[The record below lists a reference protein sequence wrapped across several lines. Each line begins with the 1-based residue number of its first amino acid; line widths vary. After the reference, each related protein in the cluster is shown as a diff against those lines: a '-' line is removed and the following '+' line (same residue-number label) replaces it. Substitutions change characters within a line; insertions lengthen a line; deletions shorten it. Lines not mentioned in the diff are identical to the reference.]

1 MLPSRGPP
9 MSESL
14 DGLPVVSMRSIVK
27 SFGPVEVL
35 KSVDMDIVAGEVHAL
50 AGENGAGKSTLMKVL
65 QGVHPITSG
74 TIEVRGEP
82 VDIRSTAD
90 AERAGIGMVFQE
102 FSLIPSM
109 TVAQNIFLNREIRG
123 AGGLIDDGAAE
134 KASKELFDGLG
145 VTIDPRARVEDL
157 GTAYW
162 QLVEIA
168 KALAKNASV
177 LVMDEP
183 TASLAKHE
191 VENLFELIATLK
203 GRGIAIVYISH
214 RMDEIRRVADRIT
227 VLRDGRVVLA
237 SPVSQLSAAEIIEAI
252 IGRRLASDLIYR
264 DRGLSADA
272 PVLLEV
278 KDVASSTVLDSVSLT
293 IRAGE
298 IVGLAGLMG
307 SGRTELARVIAG
319 MDRPTKGSLSID
331 GERVRFA
338 TPIAAQ
344 QAGVAL
350 IPEDRREQGLVLEH
364 SVSDNL
370 TLPVLDRVKSRG
382 FLSTRK
388 LRELTDQLVS
398 RFGVK
403 VADPYASISLL
414 SGGNQQKVVVA
425 KWINT
430 EPRILVM
437 DEPTAGVDIGT
448 KTEILDIVRDFA
460 SQGNAVLF
468 ISSELPELL
477 AVSDRIV
484 VIRGGRSGREL
495 NRDEVGSEEE
505 LQLIIQGEAA

>member
-1 MLPSRGPP
+1 MAEIPVEPP
-9 MSESL
+9 A
-14 DGLPVVSMRSIVK
+14 VRMRAIVK

-35 KSVDMDIVAGEVHAL
+35 KSVDMDIIAGEVHAL

-74 TIEVRGEP
+74 TIEVRGEA

-109 TVAQNIFLNREIRG
+109 TVAQNIFLNREITG
-123 AGGLIDDGAAE
+123 KAGLIDDRAAE
-134 KASKELFDGLG
+134 RAAKELFDGLG

-168 KALAKNASV
+168 KALAKQASI

-191 VENLFELIATLK
+191 VENLFSLIETLK
-203 GRGIAIVYISH
+203 NRGIAIVYISH
-214 RMDEIRRVADRIT
+214 RMDEIRRIADRIT

-237 SPVSQLSAAEIIEAI
+237 APVAEMSAEQIIEAI
-252 IGRRLASDLIYR
+252 IGRRLASDLVYQER
-264 DRGLSADA
+264 EVPRDA
-272 PVLLEV
+272 PVLLAAE
-278 KDVASSTVLDSVSLT
+278 DIASSTVLESVSLT

-307 SGRTELARVIAG
+307 SGRTEFARVVAG
-319 MDRPTKGSLSID
+319 MDRPTRGSLSID
-331 GERVRFA
+331 GERVRFVS
-338 TPIAAQ
+338 PIAAQ
-344 QAGVAL
+344 HAGVAL
-350 IPEDRREQGLVLEH
+350 IPEDRRDQGLVLEH

-370 TLPVLDRVKSRG
+370 TLPVLEHVKTRG
-382 FLSTRK
+382 LLSPRK
-388 LRELTDQLVS
+388 LRDLTEHLVE
-398 RFGVK
+398 RFAVK
-403 VADPYASISLL
+403 VADPYAPISQL

-430 EPRILVM
+430 EPRVLVM

-448 KTEILDIVRDFA
+448 KTEILDIVRAFA

-477 AVSDRIV
+477 AVADRIV
-484 VIRGGRSGREL
+484 VMREGRSIREL
-495 NRDEVGSEEE
+495 PRTDIDSEEQ
-505 LQLIIQGEAA
+505 LQLIIQGAAA

>member
-1 MLPSRGPP
+1 MTEVTGDPP
-9 MSESL
+9 A
-14 DGLPVVSMRSIVK
+14 VRMRQIVK

-65 QGVHPITSG
+65 QGIHPITSG
-74 TIEVRGEP
+74 TIEVKGEP
-82 VDIRSTAD
+82 VIISNTAD

-109 TVAQNIFLNREIRG
+109 TVAQNIFLNRELRG
-123 AGGLIDDGAAE
+123 AAGLVDDRAAE
-134 KASKELFDGLG
+134 KAAREIFDGLG
-145 VTIDPRARVEDL
+145 VTIDPKARVEDL

-168 KALAKNASV
+168 KALAKEASV

-191 VENLFELIATLK
+191 VENLFELIERLK
-203 GRGIAIVYISH
+203 NRGIAIVYISH
-214 RMDEIRRVADRIT
+214 RMDEIRRIADHLT
-227 VLRDGRVVLA
+227 VLRDGEVVLA
-237 SPVSQLSAAEIIEAI
+237 SPVADLTVAEIIEAI
-252 IGRRLASDLIYR
+252 IGRRLASDLVYR
-264 DRGLSADA
+264 DRELSSDA
-272 PVLLEV
+272 PVLLE
-278 KDVASSTVLDSVSLT
+278 ASGIASTNVLDDVSLT
-293 IRAGE
+293 IHAGE

-307 SGRTELARVIAG
+307 SGRTEFARVVAG
-319 MDRPTKGSLSID
+319 MDRPTRGTLSID
-331 GERVRFA
+331 GKPVRFS
-338 TPIAAQ
+338 TPIAAHK
-344 QAGVAL
+344 AGVAL
-350 IPEDRREQGLVLEH
+350 IPEDRREQGLVLQH

-370 TLPVLDRVKSRG
+370 TLPVLDRVKSG
-382 FLSTRK
+382 ALLSVKK
-388 LRELTDQLVS
+388 LRELTEQLVA
-398 RFGVK
+398 RFAVK
-403 VADPYASISLL
+403 VADPYASVSLL

-477 AVSDRIV
+477 AVADRIV
-484 VIRGGRSGREL
+484 VIREGRSSREL
-495 NRDEVGSEEE
+495 ARYDVESEEQ

>member
-1 MLPSRGPP
+1 MTDEAFADQGSQEPT
-9 MSESL
+9 
-14 DGLPVVSMRSIVK
+14 PVVRMRQIVK

-35 KSVDMDIVAGEVHAL
+35 KSVDMDIIAGEVHAL

-74 TIEVRGEP
+74 KIEVDGNI
-82 VDIRSTAD
+82 VDIRNTTD

-109 TVAQNIFLNREIRG
+109 TVAQNIYLGRERLG
-123 AGGLIDDGAAE
+123 VGGLIDDRAAE
-134 KASKELFDGLG
+134 REARAIFEGLG
-145 VTIDPRARVEDL
+145 VSINPKAHVEDL

-168 KALAKNASV
+168 KALAKDAKV

-191 VENLFELIATLK
+191 VENLFRLIERLK
-203 GRGIAIVYISH
+203 SQGIAIVYISH

-227 VLRDGRVVLA
+227 VLRDGRVVLT
-237 SPVSQLSAAEIIEAI
+237 SPVAELTAAEIIEAI
-252 IGRRLASDLIYR
+252 IGRRLASELVYR
-264 DRGLSADA
+264 DRGVDVDA
-272 PVLLEV
+272 PVILH
-278 KDVASSTVLDSVSLT
+278 ASGIGSASVLDSVSLAVK
-293 IRAGE
+293 AGE

-307 SGRTELARVIAG
+307 SGRTEFARVVAG
-319 MDRPTKGSLSID
+319 MDKPTSGTLSID
-331 GERVRFA
+331 GKPMRFSGA
-338 TPIAAQ
+338 VAAQ

-350 IPEDRREQGLVLEH
+350 IPEDRREQGLVLDH

-370 TLPVLDRVKSRG
+370 TLPVLDRVKNG
-382 FLSTRK
+382 VFLSMAK
-388 LRELTDQLVS
+388 VRELTEQLVG
-398 RFGVK
+398 RFAVK
-403 VADPYASISLL
+403 VADPYAPVSLL

-430 EPRILVM
+430 APRVLVM

-460 SQGNAVLF
+460 SEGNAVLF

-477 AVSDRIV
+477 AVADRIV
-484 VIRGGRSGREL
+484 VLRDGRSFREL
-495 NRDEVGSEEE
+495 RRDEIDSEEQ

>member
-1 MLPSRGPP
+1 
-9 MSESL
+9 MSDSAS
-14 DGLPVVSMRSIVK
+14 GAPAVRMRNIVK

-74 TIEVRGEP
+74 TIEVNGEL
-82 VDIRSTAD
+82 VDIRNTAD
-90 AERAGIGMVFQE
+90 AERSGIGMVFQE
-102 FSLIPSM
+102 FSLIPTM
-109 TVAQNIFLNREIRG
+109 TVAQNIFLNHEITG
-123 AGGLIDDGAAE
+123 TAGLIDDRAAE
-134 KASKELFDGLG
+134 RAAKELFDGLG
-145 VTIDPRARVEDL
+145 VHIDPRARVEEL

-191 VENLFELIATLK
+191 VENLFELIETLK
-203 GRGIAIVYISH
+203 ARGIAIIYISH
-214 RMDEIRRVADRIT
+214 RMDEIRRVADSIT

-237 SPVSQLSAAEIIEAI
+237 SSVQNLSAAEIIEAI
-252 IGRRLASDLIYR
+252 IGRRLAADLVYR
-264 DRGLSADA
+264 DRNLAENA
-272 PVLLEV
+272 PVLLEATGI
-278 KDVASSTVLDSVSLT
+278 ASNSVLQSVSLT

-307 SGRTELARVIAG
+307 SGRTEFARVVAG
-319 MDRPTKGSLSID
+319 MDRPTSGALRID
-331 GERVRFA
+331 GKPVRF
-338 TPIAAQ
+338 TSPIAAQ
-344 QAGVAL
+344 NAGVAL
-350 IPEDRREQGLVLEH
+350 IPEDRRDQGLVLEH

-370 TLPVLDRVKSRG
+370 ALPVLDRVRSG
-382 FLSTRK
+382 VLLSPGK
-388 LRELTDQLVS
+388 LRELTEQLIK
-398 RFGVK
+398 RFAVK
-403 VADPYASISLL
+403 VADPSAPVSQL

-430 EPRILVM
+430 DPRILVM

-448 KTEILDIVRDFA
+448 KTEILDIVREFA

-477 AVSDRIV
+477 AVADRIV
-484 VIRGGRSGREL
+484 VMREGTSLREL
-495 NRDEVGSEEE
+495 ARTDVESEEQ

>member
-1 MLPSRGPP
+1 MSTAEAAPAVRMRG
-9 MSESL
+9 
-14 DGLPVVSMRSIVK
+14 IVK

-35 KSVDMDIVAGEVHAL
+35 KSVDMDILAGEVHAL

-65 QGVHPITSG
+65 QGVHPITAG
-74 TIEVRGEP
+74 TIEVDGRP
-82 VDIRSTAD
+82 VTIRDTAD

-102 FSLIPSM
+102 FSLVPTM

-123 AGGLIDDGAAE
+123 ALGLVSDRAAQE
-134 KASKELFDGLG
+134 
-145 VTIDPRARVEDL
+145 RARRIFDDMGVAVDPSAVVETL

-168 KALAKNASV
+168 KALAKDASV

-191 VENLFELIATLK
+191 VDHLFALIERLK
-203 GRGIAIVYISH
+203 ARGIAIVYISH

-237 SPVSQLSAAEIIEAI
+237 QRVAELTSADIIEAI
-252 IGRRLASDLIYR
+252 IGRRLASDLVYR
-264 DRGLSADA
+264 ERERDGEA
-272 PVLLEV
+272 PVLLEAV
-278 KDVASSTVLDSVSLT
+278 DLASASVLESVTLSV
-293 IRAGE
+293 RAGE

-307 SGRTELARVIAG
+307 SGRTEFARVVAG
-319 MDRPTKGSLSID
+319 MDRATRGTLRID
-331 GERVRFA
+331 GAAAHFRGP
-338 TPIAAQ
+338 TAAQ
-344 QAGVAL
+344 RAGVAL

-370 TLPVLDRVKSRG
+370 TLPVLDRIMAG
-382 FLSTRK
+382 ALISTRK
-388 LRELTDQLVS
+388 ARELTQRLI
-398 RFGVK
+398 GQYAVK
-403 VADPYASISLL
+403 VADPYAPVGLL
-414 SGGNQQKVVVA
+414 SGGNQQKVVIA

-430 EPRILVM
+430 EPRVLVM

-448 KTEILDIVRDFA
+448 KTEILDMVREFA
-460 SQGNAVLF
+460 SAGNAVVF

-477 AVSDRIV
+477 AVADRIV
-484 VIRGGRSGREL
+484 VLREGRSDRTLE
-495 NRDEVGSEEE
+495 RSEIASEEQ

>member
-1 MLPSRGPP
+1 MRG
-9 MSESL
+9 
-14 DGLPVVSMRSIVK
+14 IVK

-74 TIEVRGEP
+74 TIEVAGQP
-82 VDIRSTAD
+82 VAIRTTAD

-109 TVAQNIFLNREIRG
+109 TVAQNIFLNREVRG
-123 AGGLIDDGAAE
+123 KSGLVDDRAAE
-134 KASKELFDGLG
+134 MAAREIFDGLG
-145 VTIDPRARVEDL
+145 VTIDPKARVETL

-191 VENLFELIATLK
+191 VENLFELIDKLK
-203 GRGIAIVYISH
+203 SRGIAIVYISH

-237 SPVSQLSAAEIIEAI
+237 AGVAQLTAAEIIEAI
-252 IGRRLASDLIYR
+252 IGRRLASDLVYR
-264 DRGLSADA
+264 DRQLATDA
-272 PVLLEV
+272 PIVLEAT
-278 KDVASSTVLDSVSLT
+278 DIGSGRVLKSVSLT

-307 SGRTELARVIAG
+307 SGRTEFARVVAG
-319 MDRPTKGSLSID
+319 MDRPTRGTLSID
-331 GERVRFA
+331 GKVVRFS

-344 QAGVAL
+344 QAGIAL
-350 IPEDRREQGLVLEH
+350 IPEDRRDQGLVLEH
-364 SVSDNL
+364 SVSENL
-370 TLPVLDRVKSRG
+370 ALPVLDRVKSG
-382 FLSTRK
+382 AFLSMTK
-388 LRELTDQLVS
+388 LRELTNQLVT

-403 VADPYASISLL
+403 VADPYAPVSRL

-430 EPRILVM
+430 RPRILVM
-437 DEPTAGVDIGT
+437 DEPTSGVDIGT
-448 KTEILDIVRDFA
+448 KTEILDIVREFA
-460 SQGNAVLF
+460 SEGNAVLF

-477 AVSDRIV
+477 AVADRIV
-484 VIRGGRSGREL
+484 VFREGRSDREL
-495 NRDEVGSEEE
+495 DRDDIASEEQ

>member
-1 MLPSRGPP
+1 MPETPLGPP
-9 MSESL
+9 
-14 DGLPVVSMRSIVK
+14 VVTMRAIVK
-27 SFGPVEVL
+27 SFGPVAVL

-74 TIEVRGEP
+74 TIAVNGEA
-82 VDIRSTAD
+82 VDIRNTAD
-90 AERAGIGMVFQE
+90 AEKAGIGMVFQE

-109 TVAQNIFLNREIRG
+109 TVAQNIFLNREIKG
-123 AGGLIDDGAAE
+123 AGGLIDDRAAE
-134 KASKELFDGLG
+134 RAAKELFDGLG
-145 VTIDPRARVEDL
+145 VHIDPRARVEEL

-191 VENLFELIATLK
+191 VENLFNLIQTLK
-203 GRGIAIVYISH
+203 SRGIAIVYISH

-237 SPVSQLSAAEIIEAI
+237 APVAELSAAGIIEAI

-264 DRGLSADA
+264 DRGLTVDA
-272 PVLLEV
+272 PVLLAAENI
-278 KDVASSTVLDSVSLT
+278 ASSTVLQSVSLT

-307 SGRTELARVIAG
+307 SGRTEFARVVAG
-319 MDRPTKGSLSID
+319 MDRPTKGTLNID
-331 GERVRFA
+331 GKRMRFA
-338 TPIAAQ
+338 TPLAAQ
-344 QAGVAL
+344 NAGVAL

-370 TLPVLDRVKSRG
+370 TLPVLHRLKSKG
-382 FLSTRK
+382 LLSPRK
-388 LRELTDQLVS
+388 LRELTEHLVG
-398 RFGVK
+398 RFAVK
-403 VADPYASISLL
+403 VADPYSPMSQL

-477 AVSDRIV
+477 AVADRIV
-484 VIRGGRSGREL
+484 VIREGRSDSEL
-495 NRDEVGSEEE
+495 ARSDVQSEEH

>member
-1 MLPSRGPP
+1 
-9 MSESL
+9 
-14 DGLPVVSMRSIVK
+14 MRSIVK

-35 KSVDMDIVAGEVHAL
+35 KAVDMDIVAGEVHAL

-65 QGVHPITSG
+65 QGVHQITSG
-74 TIEVRGEP
+74 TIQVNGEP
-82 VDIRSTAD
+82 VTIRNTAD

-123 AGGLIDDGAAE
+123 TAGLVDDRAAE
-134 KASKELFDGLG
+134 NAARKIFDGLG
-145 VTIDPRARVEDL
+145 VKIDPKARVSDL

-168 KALAKNASV
+168 KALSKEASV
-177 LVMDEP
+177 IVMDEP

-191 VENLFELIATLK
+191 VENLFDLIETLK
-203 GRGIAIVYISH
+203 KRGIAIVYISH

-237 SPVSQLSAAEIIEAI
+237 SAVATLTAAEIIEAI
-252 IGRRLASDLIYR
+252 IGRRLASDLVYR
-264 DRGLSADA
+264 DRQLSGDA
-272 PVLLEV
+272 PILLEA
-278 KDVASSTVLDSVSLT
+278 KNIASNRVLKSVSLT

-307 SGRTELARVIAG
+307 SGRTEFARVVAG
-319 MDRPTKGSLSID
+319 MDRPTQGTLSID
-331 GERVRFA
+331 GKMVRFA

-364 SVSDNL
+364 SVADNL
-370 TLPVLDRVKSRG
+370 TLPVLDRMKAGG
-382 FLSTRK
+382 FLSMRK
-388 LRELTDQLVS
+388 LRDATEDLVT
-398 RFGVK
+398 RFAVK
-403 VADPYASISLL
+403 ASDPYAPISQL

-430 EPRILVM
+430 NPRILVM
-437 DEPTAGVDIGT
+437 DEPTSGVDIGT

-460 SQGNAVLF
+460 SRGNAVLF

-477 AVSDRIV
+477 AVADSIV
-484 VIRGGRSGREL
+484 VIRQGRSDLPLVRT
-495 NRDEVGSEEE
+495 DIVSEEQ
-505 LQLIIQGEAA
+505 LQLTIQGDAA

>member
-1 MLPSRGPP
+1 
-9 MSESL
+9 MSETA
-14 DGLPVVSMRSIVK
+14 GAPPAVRMRGIVK
-27 SFGPVEVL
+27 SFGSVEVL
-35 KSVDMDIVAGEVHAL
+35 KSVDMDIIAGEVHAL

-74 TIEVRGEP
+74 TIEVAGQQ
-82 VDIRSTAD
+82 VAIRTTAD

-109 TVAQNIFLNREIRG
+109 TVAQNIFLNREVRG
-123 AGGLIDDGAAE
+123 KSGLVDDRAAE
-134 KASKELFDGLG
+134 KAARAIFDGLG
-145 VTIDPRARVEDL
+145 VTIDPKARVETL

-191 VENLFELIATLK
+191 VENLFELIDKLK
-203 GRGIAIVYISH
+203 TRGIAIVYISH

-237 SPVSQLSAAEIIEAI
+237 AGVAQLTAAEIIEAI
-252 IGRRLASDLIYR
+252 IGRRLASDLVYR
-264 DRGLSADA
+264 DRQLPADA
-272 PVLLEV
+272 PILLEAT
-278 KDVASSTVLDSVSLT
+278 DIGNGRVLKSVSLT

-307 SGRTELARVIAG
+307 SGRTEFARVVAG
-319 MDRPTKGSLSID
+319 MDRPTHGTLSID
-331 GERVRFA
+331 GTPVRFS

-344 QAGVAL
+344 HAGIAL
-350 IPEDRREQGLVLEH
+350 IPEDRRDQGLVLEH
-364 SVSDNL
+364 SVSENL
-370 TLPVLDRVKSRG
+370 ALPVLDRVKSG
-382 FLSTRK
+382 AFLSMTK
-388 LRELTDQLVS
+388 LRELTNQLVK
-398 RFGVK
+398 RFDVK
-403 VADPYASISLL
+403 VADPYAPVSRL

-430 EPRILVM
+430 RPRILVM
-437 DEPTAGVDIGT
+437 DEPTSGVDIGT
-448 KTEILDIVRDFA
+448 KTEILDIVREFA

-477 AVSDRIV
+477 AVADRIV
-484 VIRGGRSGREL
+484 VFREGRSDREL
-495 NRDEVGSEEE
+495 NRDDVASEEQ

>member
-1 MLPSRGPP
+1 
-9 MSESL
+9 
-14 DGLPVVSMRSIVK
+14 MRAIVK
-27 SFGPVEVL
+27 NFGPVEVL
-35 KSVDMDIVAGEVHAL
+35 KTVDMDIVAGEVHAL

-74 TIEVRGEP
+74 TIEVQGER

-109 TVAQNIFLNREIRG
+109 TVAQNIFLNREIKG
-123 AGGLIDDGAAE
+123 AAGLIDDRAAE
-134 KASKELFDGLG
+134 KAAQDLFDGLG
-145 VTIDPRARVEDL
+145 VTIDPKARVENL

-162 QLVEIA
+162 QLIEIA

-191 VENLFELIATLK
+191 VGKLFELIETLK
-203 GRGIAIVYISH
+203 ARGIAIVYISH

-227 VLRDGRVVLA
+227 VLRDGHVVLA
-237 SPVSQLSAAEIIEAI
+237 SELGELSAADIIEAI
-252 IGRRLASDLIYR
+252 IGRRLASDLVYR
-264 DRGLSADA
+264 DRDLSADA
-272 PVLLEV
+272 PVLLEAR
-278 KDVASSTVLDSVSLT
+278 DIASTRVLESVSLT
-293 IRAGE
+293 VRAGE

-307 SGRTELARVIAG
+307 SGRTEFARVVAG
-319 MDRPTKGSLSID
+319 MDRPSRGALSID
-331 GERVRFA
+331 GKPIRFSS
-338 TPIAAQ
+338 PIAAQ
-344 QAGVAL
+344 NAGVAL

-370 TLPVLDRVKSRG
+370 TLPVLDRVKSG
-382 FLSTRK
+382 FLLSTRK
-388 LRELTDQLVS
+388 LRELTVQLVGQ
-398 RFGVK
+398 FAVK
-403 VADPYASISLL
+403 VADPFAPISQL

-477 AVSDRIV
+477 AVADRIV
-484 VIRGGRSGREL
+484 VFRGGRSDREL
-495 NRDEVGSEEE
+495 DRTDIESEEQ

>member
-1 MLPSRGPP
+1 MT
-9 MSESL
+9 
-14 DGLPVVSMRSIVK
+14 SIVK

-74 TIEVRGEP
+74 DIHVDGER
-82 VDIRSTAD
+82 VDIRNTAD
-90 AERAGIGMVFQE
+90 AEAAGIGMVFQE

-109 TVAQNIFLNREIRG
+109 TVAQNIFLGRELRG
-123 AGGLIDDGAAE
+123 STGLIDDRAAE
-134 KASKELFDGLG
+134 RAARELFDSLG
-145 VTIDPRARVEDL
+145 VTIDPRARVEEL

-168 KALAKNASV
+168 KALAKEAKV

-191 VENLFELIATLK
+191 VENLFSLIETLK

-227 VLRDGRVVLA
+227 VLRDGRVALA
-237 SPVSQLSAAEIIEAI
+237 APVAELTAAEIIEAI
-252 IGRRLASDLIYR
+252 IGRRLASDLVYR
-264 DRGLSADA
+264 DRGVAADA
-272 PVLLEV
+272 PVLLEAS
-278 KDVASSTVLDSVSLT
+278 DVSSNSVLESVSLT

-307 SGRTELARVIAG
+307 SGRTEFARVIAG
-319 MDRPTKGSLSID
+319 MDKPTKGSVRID
-331 GERVRFA
+331 GKPLRFGD
-338 TPIAAQ
+338 PLAAQ
-344 QAGVAL
+344 RAGVAL
-350 IPEDRREQGLVLEH
+350 IPEDRRDQGLVLTH
-364 SVSDNL
+364 SVADNL
-370 TLPVLDRVKSRG
+370 SLPVLDRVANG
-382 FLSTRK
+382 VLLSTRK
-388 LRELTDQLVS
+388 LRDLTEQLVG
-398 RFGVK
+398 RFAVK
-403 VADPYASISLL
+403 VADPYAPVGLL

-430 EPRILVM
+430 DPRILVM

-477 AVSDRIV
+477 AVADRIV
-484 VIRGGRSGREL
+484 VLREGRSDREL
-495 NRDEVGSEEE
+495 RRDEVASEEQ

>member
-1 MLPSRGPP
+1 MTEPT
-9 MSESL
+9 
-14 DGLPVVSMRSIVK
+14 DGTPAVRMRHIVK

-74 TIEVRGEP
+74 TIEVKGEL
-82 VDIRSTAD
+82 VDIRNTAD
-90 AERAGIGMVFQE
+90 AERSGIGMVFQE
-102 FSLIPSM
+102 FSLIPTM
-109 TVAQNIFLNREIRG
+109 TVAQNIFLNHEITG
-123 AGGLIDDGAAE
+123 TAGLIDDRAAE
-134 KASKELFDGLG
+134 RAAKKLFDGLG
-145 VTIDPRARVEDL
+145 VRIDPRARVEDL

-191 VENLFELIATLK
+191 VDNLFELIETLK
-203 GRGIAIVYISH
+203 ARGIAIVYISH

-237 SPVSQLSAAEIIEAI
+237 SSVQDLSAADIIEAI
-252 IGRRLASDLIYR
+252 IGRRLAADLVYR
-264 DRGLSADA
+264 DRHLPADA
-272 PVLLEV
+272 PVLLEASQ
-278 KDVASSTVLDSVSLT
+278 VASSSVLQSVSLT

-307 SGRTELARVIAG
+307 SGRTEFARVVAG
-319 MDRPTKGSLSID
+319 MDRPTNGALSID
-331 GERVRFA
+331 GKPVRFT

-344 QAGVAL
+344 NAGVAL

-370 TLPVLDRVKSRG
+370 TLPVLDRVKSG
-382 FLSTRK
+382 VLLSTGK
-388 LRELTDQLVS
+388 IRELTEQLIK
-398 RFGVK
+398 RFAVK
-403 VADPYASISLL
+403 VADPYAPISQL

-430 EPRILVM
+430 APRILVM

-477 AVSDRIV
+477 AVADRIV
-484 VIRGGRSGREL
+484 VMREGHSLREL
-495 NRDEVGSEEE
+495 ARTDVESEEQ

>member
-1 MLPSRGPP
+1 
-9 MSESL
+9 MSE
-14 DGLPVVSMRSIVK
+14 VSGASAAAAPAVRMRQIVK

-74 TIEVRGEP
+74 TIEVKGEP
-82 VDIRSTAD
+82 VDIRNTTD

-109 TVAQNIFLNREIRG
+109 TVAQNIFLGRELRG
-123 AGGLIDDGAAE
+123 TAGLVDDRAAE
-134 KASKELFDGLG
+134 RAARELFDGLG
-145 VTIDPRARVEDL
+145 VTIDPKARVEDL

-168 KALAKNASV
+168 KALAKDASV

-191 VENLFELIATLK
+191 VENLFRLIETLK
-203 GRGIAIVYISH
+203 ARGIAIVYISH

-227 VLRDGRVVLA
+227 VLRDGRVV
-237 SPVSQLSAAEIIEAI
+237 VSAAVAELSAAEIIEAI
-252 IGRRLASDLIYR
+252 IGRRLASDLVYR
-264 DRGLSADA
+264 DRSLAADA
-272 PVLLEV
+272 PVLLEATGI
-278 KDVASSTVLDSVSLT
+278 ASDSVLDDVSLT
-293 IRAGE
+293 VRAGE

-307 SGRTELARVIAG
+307 SGRTEFARVVAG
-319 MDRPTKGSLSID
+319 MDKPTRGTLRID
-331 GERVRFA
+331 GEAVRFGN
-338 TPIAAQ
+338 PIAAQ
-344 QAGVAL
+344 DAGVAL
-350 IPEDRREQGLVLEH
+350 IPEDRREQGLVLQH

-370 TLPVLDRVKSRG
+370 TLPVLGRVTSG
-382 FLSTRK
+382 AFLSMAK
-388 LRELTDQLVS
+388 LRALTEQLVT
-398 RFGVK
+398 RFAVK
-403 VADPYASISLL
+403 VADPYAPVSLL

-448 KTEILDIVRDFA
+448 KTEILDIVREFA
-460 SQGNAVLF
+460 SQGNAVVF

-477 AVSDRIV
+477 AVADRIV
-484 VIRGGRSGREL
+484 VIREGRSAREL
-495 NRDEVGSEEE
+495 ARTDVESEEQ

>member
-1 MLPSRGPP
+1 MADT
-9 MSESL
+9 
-14 DGLPVVSMRSIVK
+14 DGETPAVRMRAIVK
-27 SFGPVEVL
+27 DFGPVEVL
-35 KSVDMDIVAGEVHAL
+35 KSVDMDIIAGEVHAL

-74 TIEVRGEP
+74 TIAVNGEP

-109 TVAQNIFLNREIRG
+109 TVAQNIFLNREFRG
-123 AGGLIDDGAAE
+123 VGGMVDDRAAE
-134 KASKELFDGLG
+134 RAAKDIFDGLG
-145 VTIDPRARVEDL
+145 VTIDPRSRVEDL

-168 KALAKNASV
+168 KAIAKKASV

-191 VENLFELIATLK
+191 VENLFALIHTLK
-203 GRGIAIVYISH
+203 NRGIAVVYISH
-214 RMDEIRRVADRIT
+214 RMDEIRRIADRIT

-237 SPVSQLSAAEIIEAI
+237 SAVAELSAEKIIEAI
-252 IGRRLASDLIYR
+252 IGRRLASDLVYQ
-264 DRGLSADA
+264 DRGLDDEA
-272 PVLLEV
+272 PVLLEA
-278 KDVASSTVLDSVSLT
+278 KDIASNTILESVSLT

-307 SGRTELARVIAG
+307 SGRTEFARVVAG
-319 MDRPTKGSLSID
+319 MDRPSRGHLAID
-331 GERVRFA
+331 GVEVRFA
-338 TPIAAQ
+338 SPLSAQ
-344 QAGVAL
+344 EAGVAL

-382 FLSTRK
+382 LLSTKK
-388 LRELTDQLVS
+388 LHALTEQLVG
-398 RFGVK
+398 RFAVK
-403 VADPYASISLL
+403 VADPYAPVSHL

-437 DEPTAGVDIGT
+437 DEPTSGVDIGT
-448 KTEILDIVRDFA
+448 KTEILDIVRSFA

-477 AVSDRIV
+477 AVADRIV
-484 VIRGGRSGREL
+484 VMRSGRSVQEL
-495 NRDEVGSEEE
+495 TQADVASEEQ
-505 LQLIIQGEAA
+505 LQLIIQGAAA